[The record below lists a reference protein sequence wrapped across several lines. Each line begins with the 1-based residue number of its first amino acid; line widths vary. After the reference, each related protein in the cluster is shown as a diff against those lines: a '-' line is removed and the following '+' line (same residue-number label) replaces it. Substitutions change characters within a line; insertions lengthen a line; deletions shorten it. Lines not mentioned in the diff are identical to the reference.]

1 MFSHNLDSF
10 VGDTSIMSYRI
21 LMIAPTPFFADR
33 GCHIRIYEE
42 IKALQQVGHK
52 VTVCTYHL
60 GRDIEGIDIRRTL
73 RVPWYTKLEAGPSW
87 HKFYLDELL
96 YRKAKKILSNES
108 FDLIHAHLHEGA
120 FIAGRLKKK
129 FNLPVV
135 ADFQGSMT
143 DEIRTHGF
151 AGNFPWILKS
161 FRWLEKKI
169 NKMPDVLMMSSQK
182 AAEVFQHEFSIH
194 PDKMEVVT
202 DGVDTE
208 AFVMNPT
215 ERKEMR
221 EKLGISN
228 NQFVVVF
235 LGLLTPYQGID
246 SLIEMI
252 PEVIRK
258 IQNVHFLIMGFPN
271 ENHYRQ
277 MCKEKKIESHITFT
291 GKVPYDMARK
301 YLSCGDVAVSSKI
314 SKSEGNGKL
323 MNYMAMGLPTVVFD
337 TPVNRE
343 ILGENG
349 IYAKYPDTHSFQ
361 TKLIEILEDSGKRS
375 HLQPLL
381 RTRATNQFSWSQRAT
396 QITKLYQALKS
407 PTQNISFVI
416 LNFVGSMLNELPQPE
431 FFTSLIA

>member
-1 MFSHNLDSF
+1 MN
-10 VGDTSIMSYRI
+10 YRI

-42 IKALQQVGHK
+42 IKALQQLGHK
-52 VTVCTYHL
+52 VTLCTYHL

-73 RVPWYTKLEAGPSW
+73 RIPWYHKLEAGPSW

-96 YRKAKKILSNES
+96 YRKAKKILSSES

-129 FNLPVV
+129 FNIPVV

-143 DEIRTHGF
+143 DEIKAHGF
-151 AGNFPWILKS
+151 AGNLSWILKG

-182 AAEVFQHEFSIH
+182 AAEIFQHEFSIQSN
-194 PDKMEVVT
+194 KMEVVT
-202 DGVDTE
+202 DAVDTE
-208 AFVMNPT
+208 AFVMNPE

-221 EKLGISN
+221 KKLGISDH
-228 NQFVVVF
+228 QFVVVF

-246 SLIEMI
+246 SLIEII
-252 PEVIRK
+252 PQVIQK
-258 IQNVHFLIMGFPN
+258 IQNAHFLIMGFPN
-271 ENHYRQ
+271 EDRYREI
-277 MCKEKKIESHITFT
+277 CKEKKIDSHITFT
-291 GKVPYDMARK
+291 GNVPYNMARK

-349 IYAKYPDTHSFQ
+349 IYAKYPDAHSFQ
-361 TKLIEILEDSGKRS
+361 TKLIEILEDGVQRS
-375 HLQPLL
+375 RLQPLL
-381 RTRATNQFSWSQRAT
+381 RTRATDQFSWSQRAT
-396 QITKLYQALKS
+396 QITKLYEALKGQAL
-407 PTQNISFVI
+407 NISLLI
-416 LNFVGSMLNELPQPE
+416 LNLVWPIINELKDIDVAAVI
-431 FFTSLIA
+431 S